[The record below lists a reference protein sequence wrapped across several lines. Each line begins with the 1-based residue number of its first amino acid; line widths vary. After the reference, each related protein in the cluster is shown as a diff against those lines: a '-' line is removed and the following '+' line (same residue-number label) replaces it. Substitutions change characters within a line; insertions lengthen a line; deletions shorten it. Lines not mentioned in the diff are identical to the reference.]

1 MKEKE
6 IKVLKVAPGKVPE
19 VVTLENNLHSLQVA
33 VSEGAPNVGLI
44 EIIELNDEVCILCNE
59 EGKLI
64 GLPPNRRFRNDIL
77 VGTFYLTGQDYESGD
92 LSSLPEHLIE
102 YYSKQFAT
110 PEVIDPEEV
119 SKMFMSEF
127 YVL

>member
-6 IKVLKVAPGKVPE
+6 IKVLKVAPGKAPE
-19 VVTLENNLHSLQVA
+19 VVMLENTLHSLQVA

-44 EIIELNDEVCILCNE
+44 EISEISEVCILCNE

-64 GLPPNRRFRNDIL
+64 GLEPNRRIGRDIL
-77 VGTFYLTGQDYESGD
+77 CGTFYLTGQDYESGD

>member
-6 IKVLKVAPGKVPE
+6 IKVLKIAPGKAPE
-19 VVTLENNLHSLQVA
+19 VVMLENTLHSLQVA

-44 EIIELNDEVCILCNE
+44 EIIEISEVCILCNE

-64 GLPPNRRFRNDIL
+64 GLEPNRRIGRDIL
-77 VGTFYLTGQDYESGD
+77 CGTFYLTGQDYESGD